1 MLFLNL
7 LRQSLSPFFIA
18 KATVN
23 MTPWISFLLN
33 PTIIFSLVLLLL
45 LAGLFLSNLHK
56 SPRMPPGPIP
66 LPIIGNLHL
75 INIKRQDVSFMKLSK
90 TYGPVFT
97 FHLGPEKIVVLVGY
111 EAVKEA
117 LLSKGNEFIDR
128 PPIPIF
134 LKIQHENGLF
144 FSIGE
149 LWKNTRRFTLTTM
162 RDLGMGTSLIEG
174 KILEELNFLV
184 ERVNSFKGEPFA
196 LKTFAEAPTN
206 ITFTI
211 LFGERFDYADPT
223 FTTLLRNIS
232 EVMSLLGDPALH
244 LYNVY
249 PFLGFLLKPHKMILK
264 RIEETC
270 TIIEKYM
277 RASKE
282 TLSRNQL
289 QNYIDSMLFKQQQE
303 GENGKK
309 NSFHNPNI
317 VASVLDLVMAG
328 TETTATTLQWAALM
342 MMKYPEI
349 QRKVQQEIQQVVGS
363 ERLPVYED
371 RKQMPYTNAMIHEV
385 QRFSSI
391 VQHFPRCTAVDTHFR
406 GYFIPKGTP
415 VFPSLTSVLYDET
428 QWETPYRFNPNHFL
442 DAEGKFLKKDAFLPF
457 SIGRRNCLGENLARM
472 ELFIFAVGLLQRFT
486 FQAPPGMRAEDL
498 QLTTEPAFTRRPHSY
513 STCAV
518 PTN

>member
-1 MLFLNL
+1 MAL
-7 LRQSLSPFFIA
+7 
-18 KATVN
+18 
-23 MTPWISFLLN
+23 WISFLLN

-45 LAGLFLSNLHK
+45 LASLFLSNL
-56 SPRMPPGPIP
+56 SGSSQRMPPGPIP

-75 INIKRQDVSFMKLSK
+75 IDIQRQDVSFMKLSK

-97 FHLGPEKIVVLVGY
+97 FHLGLQKIVVLVGY

-117 LLSKGNEFIDR
+117 LLSKRNEFIDR

-134 LKIQHENGLF
+134 LQIQHENGLF

-149 LWKNTRRFTLTTM
+149 LWKDTRRFALTTM
-162 RDLGMGTSLIEG
+162 RDLGMGSSLMEG

-184 ERVNSFKGEPFA
+184 EKVNSFKGEPFA
-196 LKTFAEAPTN
+196 LQTFSEAPTN

-223 FTTLLRNIS
+223 FTTLLRNIY
-232 EVMSLLGDPALH
+232 EVMSLLGAPALH

-249 PFLGFLLKPHKMILK
+249 PFLGFLLKPHKRILK
-264 RIEETC
+264 RIKETC
-270 TIIEKYM
+270 TIIEKYL

-289 QNYIDSMLFKQQQE
+289 QSYIDSMLFKQQQE

-309 NSFHNPNI
+309 STFHNPNV

-328 TETTATTLQWAALM
+328 TETTATTLQWTVLM

-349 QRKVQQEIQQVVGS
+349 QRKVQQEIQRVVGS

-371 RKQMPYTNAMIHEV
+371 RKQMPFTNAMIHEV
-385 QRFSSI
+385 QRFASI
-391 VQHFPRCTAVDTHFR
+391 VQHFPRCTAMDTHFR
-406 GYFIPKGTP
+406 GYFIPKVAGT
-415 VFPSLTSVLYDET
+415 VLEKT
-428 QWETPYRFNPNHFL
+428 
-442 DAEGKFLKKDAFLPF
+442 
-457 SIGRRNCLGENLARM
+457 
-472 ELFIFAVGLLQRFT
+472 
-486 FQAPPGMRAEDL
+486 
-498 QLTTEPAFTRRPHSY
+498 
-513 STCAV
+513 
-518 PTN
+518 

>member
-1 MLFLNL
+1 M
-7 LRQSLSPFFIA
+7 A
-18 KATVN
+18 
-23 MTPWISFLLN
+23 PWIAFLLN
-33 PTIIFSLVLLLL
+33 PTIIISLILLLL
-45 LAGLFLSNLHK
+45 LASLSLSK
-56 SPRMPPGPIP
+56 LGWSSRRMPPGPTP
-66 LPIIGNLHL
+66 LPFIGNLHL
-75 INIKRQDVSFMKLSK
+75 LNITRQDVSFMELSK

-97 FHLGPEKIVVLVGY
+97 FHLGLQKIVVLVGY

-134 LKIQHENGLF
+134 LDIQREYGLF

-149 LWKNTRRFTLTTM
+149 LWKNTRRFTLTTF

-174 KILEELNFLV
+174 KILEELQFLV

-211 LFGERFDYADPT
+211 LFGDRFDYDDPT
-223 FTTLLRNIS
+223 FTTLLRLIH
-232 EVMSLLGDPALH
+232 EVMSLLGAPALH

-249 PFLGFLLKPHKMILK
+249 PFLGFLLKPHKEILK
-264 RIEETC
+264 RIREACE
-270 TIIEKYM
+270 IIEKYM

-282 TLSRNQL
+282 KLSRNQL
-289 QNYIDSMLFKQQQE
+289 QSYIDSMLFKQLQE

-309 NSFHNPNI
+309 NTFHNSH
-317 VASVLDLVMAG
+317 VLASVLDLVMAG

-349 QRKVQQEIQQVVGS
+349 QRKVKQEIQQVLGS
-363 ERLPVYED
+363 GRLPVYED
-371 RKQMPYTNAMIHEV
+371 RNKMPFTNAMIHEV

-415 VFPSLTSVLYDET
+415 VFPSLTSSLYDET
-428 QWETPYRFNPNHFL
+428 QWETPNRFNPNHFL
-442 DAEGKFLKKDAFLPF
+442 DAEGNFVKKDAFLPF

-472 ELFIFAVGLLQRFT
+472 ELFIFVVGLLQRFT
-486 FQAPPGMRAEDL
+486 FQALPGMRAEDL
-498 QLTTEPAFTRRPHSY
+498 ELTTVPAFTRRPLPY